1 MSIVSEFIVSKKN
14 EQLQNIEYFKSLSE
28 VESKETICKHIE
40 EAKKRITLYDRLE
53 SDINFKIK
61 DIDYLIAINEYSE
74 KHLNLL
80 LEPCLEYYE
89 FLDSRINE
97 KHYDRDIKSLK
108 AKQKEALKMIDP
120 LFYTGALQIR
130 TPKSPTMIREQL
142 LSNLI
147 AVGYESSYETII
159 ESLPVGG
166 KRKPK
171 NFSRLE
177 STRRSNLIQYSNG
190 KVISLSITV
199 KIPPEY

>member
-14 EQLQNIEYFKSLSE
+14 EQLRNIEYFKSLSG
-28 VESKETICKHIE
+28 VESKEAICKHIE

-53 SDINFKIK
+53 RDTKFKIK
-61 DIDYLIAINEYSE
+61 DIDYLIDINEYSE

-108 AKQKEALKMIDP
+108 AKQKEALRMIDP
-120 LFYTGALQIR
+120 LFYTGELPQ
-130 TPKSPTMIREQL
+130 SPTMIREQL

-177 STRRSNLIQYSNG
+177 STKRSNLIQYSNG

-199 KIPPEY
+199 KIPPEN